1 MKSLKINK
9 MISQNQISKILEN
22 YDKNN
27 ITIGVLGGHSA
38 LDVCR
43 GAHSHGF
50 KTIVVAQKG
59 REKTYEKQIYKI
71 YCQV

>member
-1 MKSLKINK
+1 
-9 MISQNQISKILEN
+9 MITQQKISKILES

-43 GAHSHGF
+43 GAHVHGF
-50 KTIVVAQKG
+50 KTIVVAQKS
-59 REKTYEKQIYKI
+59 R
-71 YCQV
+71 